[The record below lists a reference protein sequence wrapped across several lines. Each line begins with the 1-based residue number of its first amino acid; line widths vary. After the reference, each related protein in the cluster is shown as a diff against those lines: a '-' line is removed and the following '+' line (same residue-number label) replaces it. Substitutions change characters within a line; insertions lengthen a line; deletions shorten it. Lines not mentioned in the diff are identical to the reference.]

1 MTTVL
6 IPIVLAGLYGIVMF
20 QFSAWS
26 MKRQLSQQSN
36 PLLDPNLEK
45 IMLKFANVLEVE
57 KIRINIFETEPIN
70 GLAAP
75 DGKIFI
81 TRGFYK
87 KYQNGDITVE
97 EISSVVAHELGHVAL
112 GHIRRRMIDF
122 SGQNAVRA
130 ALGALLS
137 RLVPGLGGMIASIIG
152 NLLMAK
158 LSRQDEYEAD
168 EYASALMI
176 KSGLGIE
183 PQVSMF
189 KKLDKISNQQ
199 GSVPA
204 WLMSHPPTQ
213 ERINSIKTKHTK
225 IYHR

>member
-1 MTTVL
+1 MSAVI
-6 IPIVLAGLYGIVMF
+6 IPIALAGLYGIVMF
-20 QFSAWS
+20 QFSSWS
-26 MKRQLSQQSN
+26 LKRQLSRQSN
-36 PLLDPNLEK
+36 PLIDKNLER
-45 IMLKFANVLEVE
+45 IMAKFAKVLEVD

-75 DGKIFI
+75 DGRIFI
-81 TRGFYK
+81 TRGFYN
-87 KYQNGDITVE
+87 KYKNGDVTVE

-137 RLVPGLGGMIASIIG
+137 RLIPGLGGYIASFIG
-152 NLLMAK
+152 SLLMAK
-158 LSRQDEYEAD
+158 LSRRDEYEAD

-183 PQVSMF
+183 PQISMF
-189 KKLDKISNQQ
+189 KKLDKISNLQ
-199 GSVPA
+199 GTVPA
-204 WLMSHPPTQ
+204 WLMSHPPAQ
-213 ERINSIKTKHTK
+213 ERINSIKQVHAN
-225 IYHR
+225 IYRR

>member
-1 MTTVL
+1 MSTVL

-75 DGKIFI
+75 DGRIFI

-137 RLVPGLGGMIASIIG
+137 RLVPGLGGIIASIIG
-152 NLLMAK
+152 SLLMAK

-225 IYHR
+225 IYHK

>member
-45 IMLKFANVLEVE
+45 IMLQFADVLEVE

-75 DGKIFI
+75 DGRIFI

-183 PQVSMF
+183 PQGSMF

>member
-75 DGKIFI
+75 DGRIFI

-213 ERINSIKTKHTK
+213 TRINSIKTKHTK

>member
-1 MTTVL
+1 MSTIL

-26 MKRQLSQQSN
+26 LKRQLSSQSN
-36 PLLDPNLEK
+36 PMIDKNLEK
-45 IMLKFANVLEVE
+45 IMAKFANVLEVE

-75 DGKIFI
+75 DGRIFI

-87 KYQNGDITVE
+87 KYQNGDITAE

-137 RLVPGLGGMIASIIG
+137 RLVPGLGGFIASIIG

-158 LSRQDEYEAD
+158 LSRRDEYEAD

-183 PQVSMF
+183 PQISMF
-189 KKLDKISNQQ
+189 KKLDKISNLQ
-199 GSVPA
+199 GSLPA
-204 WLMSHPPTQ
+204 WLMSHPPTK
-213 ERINSIKTKHTK
+213 ERIESIKKIHAK
-225 IYHR
+225 IYHG

>member
-57 KIRINIFETEPIN
+57 KIRINIFEAEPFN

-75 DGKIFI
+75 DGRIFI

>member
-75 DGKIFI
+75 DGRIFI

-199 GSVPA
+199 GSIPA

-225 IYHR
+225 IYYR

>member
-1 MTTVL
+1 MSTVL

-26 MKRQLSQQSN
+26 LKRQLSSQSN
-36 PLLDPNLEK
+36 PLIDKNLEK
-45 IMLKFANVLEVE
+45 IMAKFANVLEVE
-57 KIRINIFETEPIN
+57 KIRLNIFETDPIN

-75 DGKIFI
+75 DGRIFI

-87 KYQNGDITVE
+87 KYQNGEITVE

-122 SGQNAVRA
+122 SGQNAVRI
-130 ALGALLS
+130 ALGTLLS
-137 RLVPGLGGMIASIIG
+137 RLIPGLGGFIAGIIG

-158 LSRQDEYEAD
+158 LSRRDEYEAD
-168 EYASALMI
+168 EYAAALMI

-183 PQVSMF
+183 PQISMF
-189 KKLDKISNQQ
+189 KKLDKISNLQ

-204 WLMSHPPTQ
+204 WLMSHPSTK
-213 ERINSIKTKHTK
+213 ERINSIKKTHAK
-225 IYHR
+225 IYGG

>member
-1 MTTVL
+1 MSTVL

-75 DGKIFI
+75 DGRIFI

-130 ALGALLS
+130 ALGALIS
-137 RLVPGLGGMIASIIG
+137 RLVPGLGSMIASIIG

>member
-1 MTTVL
+1 MSTVL

-26 MKRQLSQQSN
+26 LKRQLSSQSN
-36 PLLDPNLEK
+36 PLIDKNLEK
-45 IMLKFANVLEVE
+45 IMAKFANVLEVE
-57 KIRINIFETEPIN
+57 KIRLNIFETDPIN

-75 DGKIFI
+75 DGRIFI
-81 TRGFYK
+81 TRGFYN
-87 KYQNGDITVE
+87 KYQNGEITVE

-122 SGQNAVRA
+122 SGQNAVRV
-130 ALGALLS
+130 ALGTLLS
-137 RLVPGLGGMIASIIG
+137 RLIPGLGGFIAGIIG

-158 LSRQDEYEAD
+158 LSRRDEYEAD
-168 EYASALMI
+168 EYAAALMI

-183 PQVSMF
+183 PQISMF
-189 KKLDKISNQQ
+189 KKLDKISNLQ

-204 WLMSHPPTQ
+204 WLMSHPPTE
-213 ERINSIKTKHTK
+213 ERINSIKKTHAN
-225 IYHR
+225 IYGG

>member
-1 MTTVL
+1 MSTVL

-75 DGKIFI
+75 DGRIFI

-213 ERINSIKTKHTK
+213 TRINSIKTKHTK

>member
-1 MTTVL
+1 MSTVI
-6 IPIVLAGLYGIVMF
+6 IPIVLAGLYGVVMF

-26 MKRQLSQQSN
+26 LKRQLSRQSN
-36 PLLDPNLEK
+36 LLLDPNLDK

-57 KIRINIFETEPIN
+57 KIRLNIFETEPIN

-87 KYQNGDITVE
+87 KYQSGDVTAD
-97 EISSVVAHELGHVAL
+97 EIASVIAHELGHVAL

-130 ALGALLS
+130 ALGAVLS
-137 RLVPGLGGMIASIIG
+137 RLVPGLGGFIAGIIG

-158 LSRQDEYEAD
+158 LSRRDEYEAD
-168 EYASALMI
+168 EYASALLI
-176 KSGLGIE
+176 KSGIGVE
-183 PQVSMF
+183 PQISMF
-189 KKLDKISNQQ
+189 KKLEKISNMP

-204 WLMSHPPTQ
+204 WIMSHPPTQ
-213 ERINSIKTKHTK
+213 KRIESIRSNHAK
-225 IYHR
+225 IYKK

>member
-1 MTTVL
+1 MSAVI
-6 IPIVLAGLYGIVMF
+6 IPIALAGLYGIVMF
-20 QFSAWS
+20 QFSSWS
-26 MKRQLSQQSN
+26 LKRQLSRQSN
-36 PLLDPNLEK
+36 PLLDKNLER
-45 IMLKFANVLEVE
+45 IMAKFAKVLEVD

-75 DGKIFI
+75 DGRIFI
-81 TRGFYK
+81 TRGFYN
-87 KYQNGDITVE
+87 KYINGDVTVE

-137 RLVPGLGGMIASIIG
+137 RLIPGLGGYIASFIG
-152 NLLMAK
+152 SLLMAK
-158 LSRQDEYEAD
+158 LSRRDEYEAD

-183 PQVSMF
+183 PQISMF
-189 KKLDKISNQQ
+189 KKLDKISNLQ
-199 GSVPA
+199 GTVPA
-204 WLMSHPPTQ
+204 WLMSHPPAQ
-213 ERINSIKTKHTK
+213 ERINSIKQVHAN
-225 IYHR
+225 IYQR

>member
-75 DGKIFI
+75 DGRIFI

-189 KKLDKISNQQ
+189 KKLSLI
-199 GSVPA
+199 
-204 WLMSHPPTQ
+204 H
-213 ERINSIKTKHTK
+213 I
-225 IYHR
+225 

>member
-1 MTTVL
+1 MSTVL

-26 MKRQLSQQSN
+26 LKRQLSSQSN
-36 PLLDPNLEK
+36 PLIDKNLEK
-45 IMLKFANVLEVE
+45 IMAKFANVLEVE
-57 KIRINIFETEPIN
+57 KIRLNIFETDPIN

-75 DGKIFI
+75 DGRIFI
-81 TRGFYK
+81 TRGFYN

-122 SGQNAVRA
+122 SGQNAVRV
-130 ALGALLS
+130 ALGTLLS
-137 RLVPGLGGMIASIIG
+137 RLIPGLGGFIAGIIG

-158 LSRQDEYEAD
+158 LSRRDEYEAD
-168 EYASALMI
+168 EYAAALMI

-183 PQVSMF
+183 PQISMF
-189 KKLDKISNQQ
+189 KKLDKISNLQ

-204 WLMSHPPTQ
+204 WLMSHPPTK
-213 ERINSIKTKHTK
+213 ERINSIKKTHAK
-225 IYHR
+225 IYGG

>member
-1 MTTVL
+1 MSTVL

-26 MKRQLSQQSN
+26 LKRQLSSQSN
-36 PLLDPNLEK
+36 PLIDKNLEK
-45 IMLKFANVLEVE
+45 IMAKFAKVLEVE
-57 KIRINIFETEPIN
+57 KIRLNIFETDPIN

-75 DGKIFI
+75 DGRIFI

-87 KYQNGDITVE
+87 KYQNGEITVE

-137 RLVPGLGGMIASIIG
+137 RLIPGLGGFIASIIG
-152 NLLMAK
+152 NLLMAR
-158 LSRQDEYEAD
+158 LSRRDEYEAD

-183 PQVSMF
+183 PQISMF
-189 KKLDKISNQQ
+189 KKLDKISNLQ

-204 WLMSHPPTQ
+204 WLMSHPPTK
-213 ERINSIKTKHTK
+213 ERINSIKKIHAK
-225 IYHR
+225 IYHG

>member
-1 MTTVL
+1 MSTVI
-6 IPIVLAGLYGIVMF
+6 IPIALAGLYGIVMF
-20 QFSAWS
+20 QFSSWS
-26 MKRQLSQQSN
+26 LKRQLSRQSN
-36 PLLDPNLEK
+36 PLLDKNLER
-45 IMLKFANVLEVE
+45 IMAKFAKALEVD

-75 DGKIFI
+75 DGRIFI
-81 TRGFYK
+81 TRGFYN
-87 KYQNGDITVE
+87 KYKNGDVTVE

-137 RLVPGLGGMIASIIG
+137 RLIPGLGGYIAGFIG
-152 NLLMAK
+152 SLLMAK
-158 LSRQDEYEAD
+158 LSRRDEYEAD

-183 PQVSMF
+183 PQISMF
-189 KKLDKISNQQ
+189 KKLDKISNLQ
-199 GSVPA
+199 GTVPA
-204 WLMSHPPTQ
+204 WLMSHPPAQ
-213 ERINSIKTKHTK
+213 ERINSIKQVHAN
-225 IYHR
+225 IYQK

>member
-75 DGKIFI
+75 DGRIFI

-87 KYQNGDITVE
+87 RYQNGDITVE

-112 GHIRRRMIDF
+112 GHIRRRMIEF

>member
-1 MTTVL
+1 MSTVL

-20 QFSAWS
+20 KFSAWS

-75 DGKIFI
+75 DGRIFI

-130 ALGALLS
+130 VLGALLS
-137 RLVPGLGGMIASIIG
+137 RLVPGLGGIIASIIG

-199 GSVPA
+199 GSAPA
-204 WLMSHPPTQ
+204 WLMSHPPT
-213 ERINSIKTKHTK
+213 EDRINSIKTKHTK

>member
-1 MTTVL
+1 MSTVL

-57 KIRINIFETEPIN
+57 KIRINIFEIEPIN

-75 DGKIFI
+75 DGRIFI

-112 GHIRRRMIDF
+112 GHIRSRMIDF

-137 RLVPGLGGMIASIIG
+137 RLVPGLGGIIANIIG

>member
-75 DGKIFI
+75 DGRIFI

-158 LSRQDEYEAD
+158 LSRQNEYEAD

-213 ERINSIKTKHTK
+213 ERINSIKTIHAK

>member
-45 IMLKFANVLEVE
+45 IMLKFADVLEVE

-75 DGKIFI
+75 DGRIFI

-213 ERINSIKTKHTK
+213 ERINSIKTKHAK

>member
-1 MTTVL
+1 MLTVL

-26 MKRQLSQQSN
+26 LKRQLSSQSN
-36 PLLDPNLEK
+36 PLIDRNLEK
-45 IMLKFANVLEVE
+45 IMAKFANVLEVE
-57 KIRINIFETEPIN
+57 KIRLNIFETDPIN

-75 DGKIFI
+75 DGRIFI
-81 TRGFYK
+81 TRGFYN
-87 KYQNGDITVE
+87 KYQNGEITVE

-122 SGQNAVRA
+122 SGQNAVRV
-130 ALGALLS
+130 ALGTLLS
-137 RLVPGLGGMIASIIG
+137 RLIPGLGGFIAGIIG

-158 LSRQDEYEAD
+158 LSRRDEYEAD
-168 EYASALMI
+168 EYAAALMI

-183 PQVSMF
+183 PQISMF
-189 KKLDKISNQQ
+189 KKLDKISNLQ

-204 WLMSHPPTQ
+204 WLMSHPSTT
-213 ERINSIKTKHTK
+213 ERINSIKKTHAK
-225 IYHR
+225 IYGG

>member
-1 MTTVL
+1 MSAVI
-6 IPIVLAGLYGIVMF
+6 IPIALAGLYGIVMF
-20 QFSAWS
+20 QFSSWS
-26 MKRQLSQQSN
+26 LKRQLSRQSN
-36 PLLDPNLEK
+36 PLLDKNLEK
-45 IMLKFANVLEVE
+45 MMAKFAKALEVD

-75 DGKIFI
+75 DGRIFI
-81 TRGFYK
+81 TRGFYN
-87 KYQNGDITVE
+87 KYKNGDVTVE

-137 RLVPGLGGMIASIIG
+137 RFIPGLGGYIAGFIG
-152 NLLMAK
+152 SLLMAK
-158 LSRQDEYEAD
+158 LSRRDEYEAD

-183 PQVSMF
+183 PQISMF
-189 KKLDKISNQQ
+189 KKLDKISNLQ
-199 GSVPA
+199 GTVPA
-204 WLMSHPPTQ
+204 WLMSHPPAQ
-213 ERINSIKTKHTK
+213 ERINSIKQVHAN
-225 IYHR
+225 IYQR

>member
-45 IMLKFANVLEVE
+45 IMFKFANVLEVE

-75 DGKIFI
+75 DGRIFI

>member
-1 MTTVL
+1 MSAVL
-6 IPIVLAGLYGIVMF
+6 IPIVLAGLYGFVMF

-26 MKRQLSQQSN
+26 LKRQLSKQSN
-36 PLLDPNLEK
+36 PLLDQKLEK
-45 IMLKFANVLEVE
+45 LMVNFANILEVD
-57 KIRINIFETEPIN
+57 KIRIHIFETEPIN

-75 DGKIFI
+75 DGRIFI

-97 EISSVVAHELGHVAL
+97 EIFSVVAHELGHVAL

-137 RLVPGLGGMIASIIG
+137 RLIPGIGGFIAGIIG

-158 LSRQDEYEAD
+158 LSRRDEYEAD
-168 EYASALMI
+168 EYAAALMI
-176 KSGLGIE
+176 KSGLGVE
-183 PQVSMF
+183 PQISMF
-189 KKLDKISNQQ
+189 KKLDEISNLQ

-213 ERINSIKTKHTK
+213 ERINSIKKIHAK
-225 IYHR
+225 IYQR

>member
-1 MTTVL
+1 MSTVL

-75 DGKIFI
+75 DGRIFI

-225 IYHR
+225 IYHK

>member
-1 MTTVL
+1 MSTVL

-26 MKRQLSQQSN
+26 LKRQLSSQSN
-36 PLLDPNLEK
+36 PLIDKNLEK
-45 IMLKFANVLEVE
+45 IMAKFANVLEVE
-57 KIRINIFETEPIN
+57 KIRLNIFETEPIN

-75 DGKIFI
+75 DGRIFI
-81 TRGFYK
+81 TRGFYN
-87 KYQNGDITVE
+87 KYQNGEITVE

-122 SGQNAVRA
+122 SGQNAVRV
-130 ALGALLS
+130 ALGTLLS
-137 RLVPGLGGMIASIIG
+137 RLIPGLGGFIAGIIG

-158 LSRQDEYEAD
+158 LSRRDEYEAD
-168 EYASALMI
+168 EYAAALMI

-183 PQVSMF
+183 PQISMF
-189 KKLDKISNQQ
+189 KKLDKISNLQ

-204 WLMSHPPTQ
+204 WLMSHPPTK
-213 ERINSIKTKHTK
+213 ERINSIKKTHAK
-225 IYHR
+225 IYGG

>member
-1 MTTVL
+1 MSTVL
-6 IPIVLAGLYGIVMF
+6 IPIVLAGLYGVVMF

-26 MKRQLSQQSN
+26 LKRQLSSQSN
-36 PLLDPNLEK
+36 PLIDKNLEK
-45 IMLKFANVLEVE
+45 IMAKFANILEVE
-57 KIRINIFETEPIN
+57 KIRINIFETDPIN

-75 DGKIFI
+75 DGRIFI

-137 RLVPGLGGMIASIIG
+137 RLIPGLGGFIASIIG

-158 LSRQDEYEAD
+158 LSRHDEYEAD

-183 PQVSMF
+183 PQISMF
-189 KKLDKISNQQ
+189 KKLDKISNLQ
-199 GSVPA
+199 GAVPA
-204 WLMSHPPTQ
+204 WLMSHPPTK
-213 ERINSIKTKHTK
+213 ERINAIKKTHEK
-225 IYHR
+225 IYR

>member
-57 KIRINIFETEPIN
+57 KIRINIFETETIN

-75 DGKIFI
+75 DGRIFI

-225 IYHR
+225 IYHK

>member
-75 DGKIFI
+75 DGRIFI

-199 GSVPA
+199 GSAPA
-204 WLMSHPPTQ
+204 WLMSHPPTE

>member
-1 MTTVL
+1 MSTVI
-6 IPIVLAGLYGIVMF
+6 IPIVLAGLHGIVMF
-20 QFSAWS
+20 QFSSWS
-26 MKRQLSQQSN
+26 LKRQLSRQSN
-36 PLLDPNLEK
+36 PLLDKNLEH
-45 IMLKFANVLEVE
+45 MMAKFAKALEVD

-75 DGKIFI
+75 DGRIFI
-81 TRGFYK
+81 TRGFYN
-87 KYQNGDITVE
+87 KYKNGDITVE

-137 RLVPGLGGMIASIIG
+137 RFIPGLGGYIASFIG
-152 NLLMAK
+152 SLLMAK
-158 LSRQDEYEAD
+158 LSRRDEYEAD

-183 PQVSMF
+183 PQISMF
-189 KKLDKISNQQ
+189 KKLDKISNLQ
-199 GSVPA
+199 GTVPA

-213 ERINSIKTKHTK
+213 ERINSIKQVHAN
-225 IYHR
+225 IYRR